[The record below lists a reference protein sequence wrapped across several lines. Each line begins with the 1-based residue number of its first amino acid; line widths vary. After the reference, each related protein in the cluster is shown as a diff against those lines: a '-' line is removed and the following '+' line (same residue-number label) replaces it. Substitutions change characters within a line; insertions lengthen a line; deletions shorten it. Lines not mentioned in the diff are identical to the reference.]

1 MNKQESTK
9 QNNYPEFTMEVGIIY
24 DQQMYD
30 FLEKEVRAMSLEQK
44 LNFLVTQ
51 WNAVGL
57 DSDY

>member
-1 MNKQESTK
+1 MNRQESAN

-51 WNAVGL
+51 WNAVSL
-57 DSDY
+57 DRDY